1 MGLPSSVTVDL
12 CVERCQE
19 ALSET
24 GTGQLC
30 CFRACILL
38 LASSWLF
45 NHSECSTF
53 LRVNNT
59 QKGVVGWWFQR
70 FDGGR
75 ASVSDGGHTP
85 FVIKHSDPAPLQLL
99 FTLMK
104 H

>member
-12 CVERCQE
+12 WDERNQE
-19 ALSET
+19 ALGET

-45 NHSECSTF
+45 NHLECSTF

-59 QKGVVGWWFQR
+59 QKGGWWLV
-70 FDGGR
+70 GGF
-75 ASVSDGGHTP
+75 GGLTGEGLQCPMVVTRHLSLNTATP
-85 FVIKHSDPAPLQLL
+85 LL
-99 FTLMK
+99 FNYCLP
-104 H
+104 